1 MKKDSIDFKSGKL
14 FPWQFQL
21 IGIAF
26 LIGGLGAI
34 VSAPYVTPFLI
45 VIALL
50 IFTAYRGIEFDSIK
64 KTYRVYNSF
73 IFIKT
78 GKSLNYEAAEKI
90 YINLSKV
97 SQKMYS
103 RANQAKTF
111 ENTEYD
117 AYLKF
122 NSSEKVFL
130 LSSKNKKEIFKKLES
145 LSSFFQ
151 LEVVDNTE

>member
-1 MKKDSIDFKSGKL
+1 MKKDVLDFKSDKL

-21 IGIAF
+21 LGVVI

-34 VSAPYVTPFLI
+34 TSILYLTPVLI
-45 VIALL
+45 ALALL
-50 IFTAYRGIEFDSIK
+50 IFTAHRGIEFDSIK

-78 GKSLNYEAAEKI
+78 GKSLNYEVVEKI

-97 SQKMYS
+97 SQKIYT
-103 RANQAKTF
+103 RANLGTTF
-111 ENTEYD
+111 KNQEYD

-122 NSSEKVFL
+122 DNSQKIFL
-130 LSSKNKKEIFKKLES
+130 LNGKDKEEVMSKLKS
-145 LSSFFQ
+145 LSNFFQ
-151 LEVVDNTE
+151 LEVIDNTE